1 MQAKNRA
8 KVRTGHSTLVDVRVL
23 LSLPNNFWTMTT
35 EMTMKICVNGL
46 IPARCLA
53 VCVLATSFF
62 AIGSL
67 AMAQAPAT
75 PPPAPAP
82 APDAAQTPTLSTTVN
97 EVLLDFVAHDKK
109 NNPVLDIKAEDVTVT
124 DNGTPVKLSG
134 LHLVKGESAHG
145 YAITFVFDRFG
156 DALART
162 AQALGQRFLK
172 ALPEKNT
179 SVAVFDLGSRL
190 RLIQGFTDH
199 RKTAEDAITEV
210 TASRMISN
218 RSDYNLS
225 VGMVVD
231 SAEDARVKQ
240 AAAAEKTLIAIAR
253 TGADTTGAHVS
264 AEQRALA
271 ETQVKAL
278 QDTHT
283 IAHEQHVPVALAAML
298 AIVKSQ
304 EKLNERK
311 ALVYFTSNRQMDT
324 AQKAFL
330 KTIEAAASRSG
341 ITIYTIDLD
350 ALDVGAQYQMDTA
363 MGINNMSFNNAPINV
378 AGQYTPPGTPNA
390 TFTPMQQQG
399 SGPISGTPSAQGA
412 VWGVSQD
419 IAVMTDWHRQSG
431 DYAMFQAKS
440 PMAGL
445 AVDTGGIYIDAQVN
459 VKRPLEQMVEDL
471 NTYYEATYAA
481 PTKEFDGSFH
491 AIEVKPVRA
500 NVHVKYKTGYY
511 ALAPGADGS
520 IRPFEAPLLKT
531 LGEMKLPSDVDFHAA
546 LLRFGDLAGGNTTT
560 VAIEVPLSG
569 LETKQDANTSLYT
582 AHVIVAGRIL
592 DKSGVIVEHFGEDIV
607 KRGALEQLDRD
618 HTGTI
623 ELHRYFLTTP
633 GEYTLEVAVSDEQR
647 GKMGAQRIPFTVT
660 PPAALSDMV
669 LVRKMDP
676 VRENDDDD
684 PLEPLRYDKGR
695 VTPNLTGELPEN
707 AKGVSIFYIAHP
719 DAAAKDAPK
728 LELEVWH
735 NGKAG
740 QRSTLPVHPGD
751 TDDAA
756 IPFLS
761 SFGSHAMAPGD
772 YKVKAYFTQG
782 GKTTESQ
789 LAFHV
794 DGEAATIM
802 GGGSAA
808 KVDVSLTVGD
818 TETHGPGVL
827 AIGAATNPFPPLAAA
842 EAHQLVED
850 ARRAALDY
858 NEGLPNFMC
867 IEVTNRSIDS
877 SASGRWKLQDT
888 IVELLRFRDKT
899 ESRSTLE
906 VNGKTSKVDRDGM
919 KGAVSTGEFGGVL
932 KSIFGE
938 KSKAEFAWKETDQLN
953 EQPVQVFNY
962 KIAKENSAFSVTD
975 LDNREATVAFHG
987 QVFIDS
993 VTRRVRRV
1001 TLIADEMPPAFRTR
1015 ATSIGVDYDY
1025 VSINSHDYLLPVS
1038 AQMRLVKKNAAG
1050 MHSALMNTM
1059 EFRDYKRFGSS
1070 MRIVDYNEAG
1080 GTPQAVPPAAPQD
1093 KPAEAPKPQ

>member
-1 MQAKNRA
+1 
-8 KVRTGHSTLVDVRVL
+8 
-23 LSLPNNFWTMTT
+23 MTT
-35 EMTMKICVNGL
+35 EMTKKIRVSGL

-53 VCVLATSFF
+53 MFVLM
-62 AIGSL
+62 IGSF
-67 AMAQAPAT
+67 AV
-75 PPPAPAP
+75 
-82 APDAAQTPTLSTTVN
+82 AQTPATQPPAQTSAAPTPDVTATVN
-97 EVLLDFVAHDKK
+97 EVSLDFVAHDKK

-124 DNGTPVKLSG
+124 DNGTPVKLSD
-134 LHLVKGESAHG
+134 LHLVKGNSTHG

-156 DALART
+156 DALAKT
-162 AQALGQRFLK
+162 VQALGQRVLK

-199 RKTAEDAITEV
+199 RKTAEDAIAEV

-218 RSDYNLS
+218 HSDYNLS
-225 VGMVVD
+225 VGMVAD
-231 SAEDARVKQ
+231 SAEDARVKL
-240 AAAAEKTLIAIAR
+240 AAAAEKNLIAIAR

-264 AEQRALA
+264 PEQRELA

-304 EKLNERK
+304 EKLSERK

-363 MGINNMSFNNAPINV
+363 MGINNAGFNPAPLVVAPNAP
-378 AGQYTPPGTPNA
+378 AGTPGSVIQ
-390 TFTPMQQQG
+390 PVQQQLPM
-399 SGPISGTPSAQGA
+399 PIGDSPQDRATG
-412 VWGVSQD
+412 WGVAQD

-431 DYAMFQAKS
+431 DYAMFAAKS
-440 PMAGL
+440 PMAAL
-445 AVDTGGIYIDAQVN
+445 AVNTGGIYIDAQVN

-471 NTYYEATYAA
+471 NTFYEATYVP

-491 AIEVKPVRA
+491 AIEVKPLRA
-500 NVHVKYKTGYY
+500 NIHVKYKTGYY
-511 ALAPGADGS
+511 ALAPGADGG

-531 LGEMKLPSDVDFHAA
+531 LGDMKLPNDVDFHAA
-546 LLRFGDLAGGNTTT
+546 LLRFGDLAGGNTNT

-569 LETKQDANTSLYT
+569 LETKQDTNTNLYT
-582 AHVIVAGRIL
+582 AHVIVTGRIV

-633 GEYTLEVAVSDEQR
+633 GEYTLEVAVSDELR
-647 GKMGAQRIPFTVT
+647 GKMGAQRIPFTV
-660 PPAALSDMV
+660 PSPAGLSDMV

-676 VRENDDDD
+676 VHENDDDD

-707 AKGVSIFYIAHP
+707 AKNVSIFFIAHP
-719 DAAAKDAPK
+719 DSAGKDSPK

-735 NGKAG
+735 NGRAG
-740 QRSTLPVHPGD
+740 QRSTLPIHSGD
-751 TDDAA
+751 TDGAA
-756 IPFLS
+756 MPFLS
-761 SFGSHAMAPGD
+761 SFGSHVLAPGD

-789 LAFHV
+789 VAFHV
-794 DGEAATIM
+794 DGEAARVEN
-802 GGGSAA
+802 GEAAA

-818 TETHGPGVL
+818 TETHGPGTL
-827 AIGAATNPFPPLAAA
+827 AIGVATNPFPPLASA
-842 EAHQLVED
+842 EAHQLIDD
-850 ARRAALDY
+850 ARQAALDY
-858 NEGLPNFMC
+858 SEGLPNFMC
-867 IEVTNRSIDS
+867 VEVTNRSEDYS
-877 SASGRWKLQDT
+877 SSGRWKLQDT
-888 IVELLRFRDKT
+888 IVELLRFHDKQET
-899 ESRSTLE
+899 RNTLE

-932 KSIFGE
+932 RSIFGE
-938 KSKAEFAWKETDQLN
+938 KSKADFAWKETDQLN
-953 EQPVQVFNY
+953 DQPMQVFNY
-962 KIAKENSAFSVTD
+962 KVAKENSNFGVVD
-975 LDNREATVAFHG
+975 IDNREVMAAFHG

-1001 TLIADEMPPAFRTR
+1001 TLIADEMPPKFRTR
-1015 ATSIGVDYDY
+1015 ATSLGVDYDY

-1038 AQMRLVKKNAAG
+1038 AQMRLVKRNSAAIYTTV
-1050 MHSALMNTM
+1050 MNTM

-1070 MRIVDYNEAG
+1070 MRFVNDSEAG
-1080 GTPQAVPPAAPQD
+1080 TVSTAAPQN
-1093 KPAEAPKPQ
+1093 KPAEGTKPQ

>member
-1 MQAKNRA
+1 M
-8 KVRTGHSTLVDVRVL
+8 TIRV
-23 LSLPNNFWTMTT
+23 T
-35 EMTMKICVNGL
+35 GL

-53 VCVLATSFF
+53 ALVL

-67 AMAQAPAT
+67 AMAQAPVT
-75 PPPAPAP
+75 QQPPVQNPPAPAP
-82 APDAAQTPTLSTTVN
+82 EAAPTPTFSTTVN
-97 EVLLDFVAHDKK
+97 EVSLDFVAHDKK

-124 DNGTPVKLSG
+124 DNGAPVKLNG
-134 LHLVKGESAHG
+134 LHLVKGDSTHG

-156 DALART
+156 DTMAKT
-162 AQALGQRFLK
+162 VQVLGQKFLK

-179 SVAVFDLGSRL
+179 SVAVLDLGSRL

-199 RKTAEDAITEV
+199 RKAVEEAITV
-210 TASRMISN
+210 ATNSRAITTHS
-218 RSDYNLS
+218 SAQLS
-225 VGMVVD
+225 VGLVVD
-231 SAEDARVKQ
+231 PAEDARVK
-240 AAAAEKTLIAIAR
+240 AAAAGEKNLIAIAR
-253 TGADTTGAHVS
+253 TGADTTGTHVS
-264 AEQRALA
+264 TQERALA
-271 ETQVKAL
+271 ETLVKAL

-283 IAHEQHVPVALAAML
+283 IAHEQHTPVALAAML

-311 ALVYFTSNRQMDT
+311 ALIYFTTNRQMDT
-324 AQKAFL
+324 AQKQFL

-341 ITIYTIDLD
+341 VTIYTIDMD
-350 ALDVGAQYQMDTA
+350 ALDVGAQYQMATA
-363 MGINNMSFNNAPINV
+363 IGLN
-378 AGQYTPPGTPNA
+378 TA
-390 TFTPMQQQG
+390 TFNPKMTVIGAGPDPRILVPTEQQG
-399 SGPISGTPSAQGA
+399 SGPIAGAPDQGSGAA
-412 VWGVSQD
+412 NWGVAQD
-419 IAVMTDWHRQSG
+419 VAVMTDWHRQSH
-431 DYAMFQAKS
+431 DYEMFAAKS
-440 PMAGL
+440 PMADL
-445 AVDTGGIYIDAQVN
+445 AVSTGGIYIDAQVN

-471 NTYYEATYAA
+471 NTYYEGTYAP
-481 PTKEFDGSFH
+481 PTKEYDGSFH
-491 AIEVKPVRA
+491 SIEVKPVRA

-531 LGEMKLPSDVDFHAA
+531 LGELKLPNDVDFHAA
-546 LLRFGDLAGGNTTT
+546 LLRFGDLAGGNTNT
-560 VAIEVPLSG
+560 VAVEVPLSG
-569 LETKQDANTSLYT
+569 LETKQDANTNLYM
-582 AHVIVAGRIL
+582 AHVIVAGRIV
-592 DKSGVIVEHFGEDIV
+592 DKSGVIVEHFGEDIT

-647 GKMGAQRIPFTVT
+647 GKIGAQRIPFTVP
-660 PPAALSDMV
+660 PPAVLSDMV

-676 VRENDDDD
+676 VHENDDDD

-707 AKGVSIFYIAHP
+707 AKGVSIFFIAHP
-719 DAAAKDAPK
+719 DATVKDAPK

-740 QRSTLPVHPGD
+740 QRSTLPVHIAA
-751 TDDAA
+751 DADGA
-756 IPFLS
+756 AMPYLS
-761 SFGSHAMAPGD
+761 SFGSHALTPGD

-782 GKTTESQ
+782 GKTAESDI
-789 LAFHV
+789 AFHV

-802 GGGSAA
+802 GGGAPA

-818 TETHGPGVL
+818 TEAHGPGTL
-827 AIGAATNPFPPLAAA
+827 AIGAATNPFPPLATA

-850 ARRAALDY
+850 ARHAALDY

-867 IEVTNRSIDS
+867 IEVTNRSVDG

-888 IVELLRFRDKT
+888 IVELLRFRDKI
-899 ESRSTLE
+899 ESRNTLE

-938 KSKAEFAWKETDQLN
+938 KSKAELVWKETDQLN
-953 EQPVQVFNY
+953 DQPVQVFNY
-962 KIAKENSAFSVTD
+962 KVAKENSSFGVVDTD
-975 LDNREATVAFHG
+975 NHEVMAAFHG

-1001 TLIADEMPPAFRTR
+1001 TLIADEMPPTFKTR

-1038 AQMRLVKKNAAG
+1038 AQMRLVKGHAAV
-1050 MHSALMNTM
+1050 MNTM

-1080 GTPQAVPPAAPQD
+1080 SAPIAAPQE
-1093 KPAEAPKPQ
+1093 KPAEGTKPQ